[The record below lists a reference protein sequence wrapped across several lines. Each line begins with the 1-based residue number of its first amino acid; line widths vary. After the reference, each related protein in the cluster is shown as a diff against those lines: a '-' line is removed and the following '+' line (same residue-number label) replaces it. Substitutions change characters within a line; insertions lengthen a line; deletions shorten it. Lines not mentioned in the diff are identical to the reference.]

1 MDEIKGLLVRAVI
14 NRLKILQFVV
24 ENPPSGVVDETKIWM
39 TLDDANSLVCAKITG
54 SKSGEKVLYFD
65 GKYQKGELAH
75 IINFFYDSDLNY
87 LAFGYEHIEY
97 FFNHMLEKIS
107 STSIDI
113 QTAKIL
119 LSMLENQIALSQES
133 YVDYSLK
140 TDVVGDGQT
149 QTPGDVVIEA
159 AEVAAGVAA
168 GVAGVAGAATDA
180 VRKFVKK
187 TEEVVEEVLGSA
199 AETRGPTKE
208 VNEPPRKTGATTK
221 STPSKR
227 AYELLVDKITP
238 TTVKEVM
245 IYKNTRDNYH
255 KLKLLQIFTDDS
267 TIWKVDGWQID
278 NNVRDLLLGK
288 KYIDKPGEDT
298 LSFIVVV
305 FKTAE
310 LDSIVPT
317 DISIWLK
324 EAESL
329 IPLPQ
334 PVDTLNDPVNEIKKE
349 LCVATML
356 SYTFKK
362 MALVSQQT
370 VAKLF
375 YFMKL
380 SHRELVEVLSAIDKT
395 YLTRSH
401 IKTAEYCVSTLLI
414 LSLLNNDNKLYHT
427 CELHYSGATKS
438 ENAHLTKDG
447 GANYTCYFVSRVNML
462 SDLLNKTTDDRAIKL
477 FMYPSVPFVEK
488 QYSHCL
494 LSELVSTVAVTTTS
508 STASDVS
515 DPLLKKLENID
526 LTDEQRSSTIKE
538 HERYEREILQI
549 NTELQSDH
557 LSTEQ
562 IEYLKQQLILLNLKK
577 KYLHDILIQISDSIA
592 TSTTPGIINLNYCP
606 LLLYLELFQIDPSF
620 DDVDYFD
627 VLKYNFTNVIKDG
640 TPLTMKDIMDFMKKY
655 GYLPT
660 YDVQSIEDDIDTDH
674 DNKISE
680 SELKHQVLTHYVHE
694 DCCQALF
701 RDYDTDSDGF
711 IDFDE
716 FMAFFNYMGIKSKQ
730 TEPCIKQMFVS
741 LDTNKDRK
749 ISYMEF
755 KSLFQLQ

>member
-1 MDEIKGLLVRAVI
+1 MDEIKGLLVTAVI
-14 NRLKILQFVV
+14 NRLKILQFIV
-24 ENPPSGVVDETKIWM
+24 ENPPSGVIRETKIWM
-39 TLDDANSLVCAKITG
+39 TLDDANSLACAKITG

-65 GKYQKGELAH
+65 GKYQKGDLAH
-75 IINFFYDSDLNY
+75 RINFFYYSDLNY
-87 LAFGYEHIEY
+87 LAFGYENIEY

-140 TDVVGDGQT
+140 TDLVEGDGQT
-149 QTPGDVVIEA
+149 QTPGEVVREA
-159 AEVAAGVAA
+159 AEV
-168 GVAGVAGAATDA
+168 VAGAATDA
-180 VRKFVKK
+180 VTKIVKEA
-187 TEEVVEEVLGSA
+187 EELAEEVLGA
-199 AETRGPTKE
+199 AVETRG
-208 VNEPPRKTGATTK
+208 
-221 STPSKR
+221 TPSKR
-227 AYELLVDKITP
+227 AYELLVNKITT

-245 IYKNTRDNYH
+245 IYKNTRGNYH

-267 TIWKVDGWQID
+267 TILMKSVEGGRID

-288 KYIDKPGEDT
+288 KYIDEAGEDIT
-298 LSFIVVV
+298 LSFIVVA
-305 FKTAE
+305 FKEAE
-310 LDSIVPT
+310 LDSKVPT

-334 PVDTLNDPVNEIKKE
+334 IDTSPNVNVIKIKKS

-395 YLTRSH
+395 YLTSSH

-414 LSLLNNDNKLYHT
+414 LSLLNNDNKLCHT
-427 CELHYSGATKS
+427 CELHYSGVSLRATKS

-462 SDLLNKTTDDRAIKL
+462 SDLLNKRTDDRAIKL
-477 FMYPSVPFVEK
+477 FMYPPVPFVEK
-488 QYSHCL
+488 QYSHCV
-494 LSELVSTVAVTTTS
+494 LSESVSTVAMTTS
-508 STASDVS
+508 STDSDDS

-538 HERYEREILQI
+538 HERYEREISQI
-549 NTELQSDH
+549 TTELHSDH
-557 LSTEQ
+557 FLSTEQ
-562 IEYLKQQLILLNLKK
+562 REYLKQQLKLLNLKK

-606 LLLYLELFQIDPSF
+606 LLLYLELFQIDPSS
-620 DDVDYFD
+620 DDFD

-694 DCCQALF
+694 DCCLALF
-701 RDYDTDSDGF
+701 RDFDTDSDGF

-716 FMAFFNYMGIKSKQ
+716 FMAFFNYMGIKSKE
-730 TEPCIKQMFVS
+730 TEPYIKQMFVS

-755 KSLFQLQ
+755 KSLFELQ